1 MQPVKFSLLI
11 PTRER
16 AFTLKACLQTV
27 VAQSY
32 ENLEIIVS
40 DNFSQDNTRSII
52 ESMGDARIKY
62 VNPGKRVSMSDNWEF
77 GLSHATG
84 DWFSV
89 LGDDDGLL
97 PQCFETINSLIHRT
111 KAKAIRTRASS
122 FVWPEAQRSDDFVP
136 LSVPL
141 GLDWTER
148 RSQVWVQKVLKAH
161 ANYSELPMLYNGG
174 FVQTQ
179 ILRSFIQKH
188 GRLFFSRIPDVYS
201 GMLISHLIDSY
212 IYSYEPVVINGTSA
226 FSTGYAQFKKIH
238 PRPHEVTNAGLE
250 FAKEPNLPFHPSM
263 PLQRN
268 GDIPKSLLALACE
281 SYAQVA
287 DKLPQVQSLNY
298 AVQLPKI
305 MSASM
310 SMTDLEAQEWV
321 EDYRKQHQLE
331 PSKATATYWRKRW
344 SMFRF
349 MSYRISLAWN
359 TYSLPLNAYA
369 IRNIHEAAI
378 AASVIKV
385 VRPAHR
391 FNSIKHMFLSFIR
404 AR

>member
-1 MQPVKFSLLI
+1 MNPIKFSLLI

-40 DNFSQDNTRSII
+40 DNFSQDNTRDIV
-52 ESMGDARIKY
+52 ESLGDARIKY

-111 KAKAIRTRASS
+111 QAKAIRTRASS
-122 FVWPEAQRSDDFVP
+122 FVWPEAQRADNFAP

-141 GLDWTER
+141 GSGWTER
-148 RSQVWVQKVLKAH
+148 KSQVWIKKVLNAH

-174 FVQTQ
+174 FVQLQ
-179 ILRSFIQKH
+179 VLRSFIEKH

-212 IYSYEPVVINGTSA
+212 VYSYESVVINGTSA
-226 FSTGYAQFKKIH
+226 FSTGYAQFKKGN
-238 PRPHEVTNAGLE
+238 PKQSDVSNAGQK

-287 DKLPQVQSLNY
+287 DKLPQLSSLNY
-298 AVQLPKI
+298 ATQLPKI
-305 MSASM
+305 LSASM
-310 SMTDLEAQEWV
+310 SMTDVELNEWIA
-321 EDYRKQHQLE
+321 DYLKHHQLVS
-331 PSKATATYWRKRW
+331 SKANITYWSKQW
-344 SMFRF
+344 F
-349 MSYRISLAWN
+349 MLKFLTYRVSLAWN
-359 TYSLPLNAYA
+359 TYSLPLNANA

-378 AASVIKV
+378 AASVIKLV
-385 VRPAHR
+385 QPAHR
-391 FNSIKHMFLSFIR
+391 FNSIKHMLLSFRR